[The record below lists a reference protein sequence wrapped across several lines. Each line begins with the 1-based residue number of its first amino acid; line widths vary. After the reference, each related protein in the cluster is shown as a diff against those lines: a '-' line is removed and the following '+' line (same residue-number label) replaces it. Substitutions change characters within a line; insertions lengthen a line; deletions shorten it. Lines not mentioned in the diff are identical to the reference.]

1 MDGDRPPPRSWLEE
15 LKRRNVFR
23 VAIAYAAVAFVLVQ
37 ATDYIFDALLFPP
50 WAHRLFVVFVLLG
63 FPIAL
68 LLAWAF
74 ELTPEGV
81 ERTRAAGSAG
91 GEGVG
96 LAAGAAGD
104 RARGSTPPPTPAER
118 PFRGAKRSLAVIAVG
133 AAIGLLAYQLFG
145 PEPSPASGGSA
156 RIGSVAV
163 LPFSDLSP
171 EGDQGWFSDGIAE
184 EIMGALRRVADLR
197 VAARSSSFRFRNRE
211 LGASAIG
218 DSLGVDAFLEGSVRK
233 AGSRVRISAELVDTS
248 NGYQIWS
255 TTLERPL
262 EDIFAL
268 QEEIARSV
276 VGALELRVG
285 EDLDRRLADRPTES
299 LDAYAAYLE
308 GRHAWNRRTPD
319 GMRRSLDLF
328 EKALSMDSTFAE
340 AWAGLADAYTL
351 LGSYGMMSPG
361 ESFPKAH
368 AAATRAIELDD
379 GLAEAHT
386 SLAATYRDYFWEW
399 GRAEAEFLRALE
411 LDPNYATAHYWYAG
425 LLTDLGR
432 FEPALYHA
440 RRAEEL
446 DPLSL
451 LADTYVGRAHYFQH
465 RYETAIRELRA
476 VLDRGPDPTAFLY
489 LGLAYS
495 KAGEHGKAIATLQ
508 EAAKRYE
515 GLSAVS
521 GLLGYVCAR
530 GGREERARELM
541 SGLEERHEAGRASA
555 VDIAAVHVGLGQTDQ
570 ALEWLERAYREKNWQ
585 MAFLGAE
592 PLFDPLRDDPRFVS
606 LVERLGLS

>member
-1 MDGDRPPPRSWLEE
+1 VDGDRPPPRSWLEE

-37 ATDYIFDALLFPP
+37 ATDYVFEALLFPP

-91 GEGVG
+91 GEVAG
-96 LAAGAAGD
+96 AATGAAGD
-104 RARGSTPPPTPAER
+104 RSGGSAVPPTPAER
-118 PFRGAKRSLAVIAVG
+118 AFRGAKRFLAVIVVG
-133 AAIGLLAYQLFG
+133 AALGLLAYRVVT
-145 PEPSPASGGSA
+145 PDASSASGGPA

-197 VAARSSSFRFRNRE
+197 VAARSSSFRFRDRD
-211 LGASAIG
+211 LGPSAIG

-233 AGSRVRISAELVDTS
+233 AGSRVRISAELVDAS

-255 TTLERPL
+255 TTVERPL

-285 EDLDRRLADRPTES
+285 ADLDRRLADRPTES

-351 LGSYGMMSPG
+351 LGSYGMMSP
-361 ESFPKAH
+361 EASFPKAH
-368 AAATRAIELDD
+368 AAAIRALELDD

-386 SLAATYRDYFWEW
+386 SLAATYSDYYWEW
-399 GRAEAEFLRALE
+399 DRAETEFRRALE

-425 LLTDLGR
+425 VLTNLGR
-432 FEPALYHA
+432 TESALSHA
-440 RRAEEL
+440 RRAAEL

-451 LADTYVGRAHYFQH
+451 LPAAYVGRAHYFDH

-476 VLDRGPDPTAFLY
+476 VLDRGPDLTSYLY

-495 KAGEHGKAIATLQ
+495 KTGEDGKAIATLE
-508 EAAKRYE
+508 EAADRYA
-515 GLSAVS
+515 GVSAVS
-521 GLLGYVCAR
+521 GLLGYALAR

-555 VDIAAVHVGLGQTDQ
+555 VDVAAIHVGLGQADR

-585 MAFLGAE
+585 MGFLGAE